1 MDVDSLPRP
10 GGVLRPDVSGRPS
23 RPPDAARKAEK
34 QAETTGPSEGPHDGP
49 FSGPY
54 TASMTW
60 DDVCAHPAL
69 QNLPFF
75 KVELDQFGR
84 VMLSPRGLLYT
95 DDGELLERPMT
106 WDEARS
112 HPGLQNLPFKIE
124 LDHFGRVLMS
134 PVSRLRSRYQY
145 KIGTLLEKQ
154 FGEEVAVE
162 FLVETRLGARSPDV
176 VWMSPAFVQLNVNDR
191 SWAPEIC
198 VEVQSPSSANAE
210 MREKTALYLEQGAR
224 EVWICDAVGQMHFF
238 SPDGQME
245 RSALAPG
252 FPAHVSL

>member
-1 MDVDSLPRP
+1 MDADA
-10 GGVLRPDVSGRPS
+10 LRPNAPDRPS
-23 RPPDAARKAEK
+23 RWPESSRAANKSVEDGGQTKA
-34 QAETTGPSEGPHDGP
+34 PHDGP

-54 TASMTW
+54 TAPMTW

-84 VMLSPRGLLYT
+84 VLLSPRGHLYT
-95 DDGELLERPMT
+95 DDGELLERPMR

-134 PVSRLRSRYQY
+134 PVSRLHSRYQY

-154 FGEEVAVE
+154 LGEEIAVE

-176 VWMSPAFVQLNVNDR
+176 VWMSPAFVRLCVDDR
-191 SWAPEIC
+191 SRAPEIC
-198 VEVQSPSSANAE
+198 VEMQSPSNADAE
-210 MREKTALYLEQGAR
+210 MREKTALYFEQGAH
-224 EVWICDAVGQMHFF
+224 EVWICDTVGQMHFF
-238 SPDGQME
+238 ALDRQME

-252 FPAHVSL
+252 FPAHISL